1 MKKAFLVFVV
11 AFLFA
16 TISFGQVPA
25 SVDTS
30 TVNGW
35 KFDTNY
41 LIPFG
46 IDTFYMGFSPIHTE
60 GKTSQIFGFKIKYKM
75 PYGYVRVVKTLT
87 TPMPKPRAMDFN
99 SFLLKADPVDYT
111 GNLNFGAII
120 YLANGDTIVK
130 ISGWS
135 ITSNNYPMWFDMG
148 FAGEV
153 VNAPISQVERIIFE
167 FVFDQAGIIRGYF
180 AELLLDRMRFWY
192 KYPDGTYS
200 PTVIDSFE
208 GVITGINKD
217 NQIPTGFSLSQNYP
231 NPFNPRTMINFQLP
245 ISDYV
250 RLVVYDVLGRE
261 IATLVNEEK
270 IPGIYSVDFNGSNLP
285 SGTYFYRLNAGKY
298 SETKKML
305 LLK

>member
-41 LIPFG
+41 PIPFG
-46 IDTFYMGFSPIHTE
+46 TDAFYMGFSPIHTE
-60 GKTSQIFGFKIKYKM
+60 GKTSQIFGFKIKYPM

-111 GNLNFGAII
+111 GNLGWGAII

-130 ISGWS
+130 ISGWG
-135 ITSNNYPMWFDMG
+135 ITSNNSPMWFYMG

-167 FVFDQAGIIRGYF
+167 FAFDQAGIIRGYF
-180 AELLLDRMRFWY
+180 AEFLIDHMRFWY

-200 PTVIDSFE
+200 PTIIDSFE
-208 GVITGINKD
+208 GTITGVND
-217 NQIPTGFSLSQNYP
+217 NDQIPHSFSLGQNYP

-261 IATLVNEEK
+261 VVTLVNEEK
-270 IPGIYSVDFNGSNLP
+270 IPGAYSVTFDGSQLP
-285 SGTYFYRLNAGKY
+285 SGTYFYRLEAGGFIK
-298 SETKKML
+298 TKKMQL
-305 LLK
+305 VK